1 MIQRKKVALLG
12 VYCAPECAKIDFCTE
27 SGILQTS
34 TISATA
40 ASIDDAVVD
49 DTWNF

>member
-1 MIQRKKVALLG
+1 MTKRKTNPVAEA
-12 VYCAPECAKIDFCTE
+12 YCAPECANLEFCTE

-34 TISATA
+34 YSS
-40 ASIDDAVVD
+40 ASIEDAMVD